1 MAIQIS
7 GTTVINDSRELQ
19 NIATLDSTTTTT
31 ITNALGSTPETLT
44 AWNEI
49 VFMNTPA
56 RQTGTD
62 IYYSGS
68 NCTANDSSLFV
79 TEYEFGKD
87 QWAGFTISTFGGPS
101 SNATSPNVAWY
112 GNNPITNLWDG
123 GVYTYGNATS
133 GSYASNFNAGTST
146 LTVTYT
152 FSTSKSCSAFYYGQF
167 SSYKFSNITLEAY
180 VNSAWTQMDT
190 WTPDGNEWRLFDPKS
205 STQFRWTALNATT
218 NFVFYEMQFAGSTAA
233 SGKYVTTPSNS
244 VSSAGSSVTAYAVVE
259 GTNSGWTF
267 QVSRD
272 GGSNY
277 ASPSTSTSTQ
287 YGNYYVYKLTYD
299 LSSQTSNSTLG
310 MKVTFPS
317 NTDAKYYGC
326 KIEG

>member
-1 MAIQIS
+1 MAYKVGGTEVIS
-7 GTTVINDSRELQ
+7 NARALN
-19 NIATLDSTTTTT
+19 NITAIDSTTATT
-31 ITNALGSTPETLT
+31 ISTAVGSTPETLT

-49 VFMNTPA
+49 VFMNTPT

-68 NCTANDSSLFV
+68 NCTPSDSSLYV
-79 TEYEFGKD
+79 TEDVFGKD
-87 QWAGFTISTFGGPS
+87 QWAGFTISTFGGPN

-112 GNNPITNLWDG
+112 SNNPITNLWDG
-123 GVYTYGNATS
+123 GIYTYGNAVS
-133 GSYASNFNAGTST
+133 GSYASNFNATST

-152 FSTSKSCSAFYYGQF
+152 YSSSKTCSAFYYGQF
-167 SSYKFSNITLEAY
+167 SAYKFSNITVEAY

-190 WTPDGNEWRLFDPKS
+190 FTPDGNEWRLFDPKT
-205 STQFRWTALNATT
+205 STQFRWTATNPTI

-277 ASPSTSTSTQ
+277 ASPSTSTATQ
-287 YGNYYVYKLTYD
+287 YGNYYVYKLTYN

-317 NTDAKYYGC
+317 NTDAKFYGC